1 MTRLSRSWLSRSRL
15 SLALVGPA
23 LTVAVAV
30 TFALAPACSTDPKK
44 TDVGDASATSAPP
57 PSDAGLLAAAD
68 APDLDAGMPRD
79 AGDLAPDAG
88 AQPVTTAAVTNT
100 GGGEKPNVTTTSN
113 NDGAAPADAGTGT
126 PFDRILIKP
135 KVQGGDAEA
144 LKSAV
149 EKKTGHKIALMRKT
163 AGKWFLLQ
171 FAPTSKGRSADDQ
184 RRLVDVIESMEE
196 IASAE
201 GDRLM
206 KVKQP

>member
-1 MTRLSRSWLSRSRL
+1 MTPLSRSWL

-23 LTVAVAV
+23 LAVTVAGAV
-30 TFALAPACSTDPKK
+30 ALAPACSTDTKK
-44 TDVGDASATSAPP
+44 TDVGDASATSAPQP
-57 PSDAGLLAAAD
+57 TDGGVGTLAAAD

-88 AQPVTTAAVTNT
+88 AHPVTTAAVTNT
-100 GGGEKPNVTTTSN
+100 GGGEKPNVTATAT
-113 NDGAAPADAGTGT
+113 DTEGKGT

-135 KVQGGDAEA
+135 KVQGGDADA

-184 RRLVDVIESMEE
+184 QQLVDVIKSMEE

>member
-1 MTRLSRSWLSRSRL
+1 MMRLFI
-15 SLALVGPA
+15 LVPLA
-23 LTVAVAV
+23 LTVG
-30 TFALAPACSTDPKK
+30 ACSTDNKNAN
-44 TDVGDASATSAPP
+44 VVDASSTSSVAPV
-57 PSDAGLLAAAD
+57 DAGLLATAD
-68 APDLDAGMPRD
+68 APDLDAGLPPD

-88 AQPVTTAAVTNT
+88 ANPVTTASVTT
-100 GGGEKPNVTTTSN
+100 SDGGAGGVKPNVDKE
-113 NDGAAPADAGTGT
+113 DGKGT

-135 KVQGGDAEA
+135 KTQGGDAEA

-171 FAPTSKGRSADDQ
+171 FAPTSKGRTADDQ
-184 RRLVDVIESMEE
+184 SKLVDVIKSMEE